1 MSNGTIRQ
9 VRDRLA
15 RMRTP
20 LSSFRNTAWSLII
33 LTLALASTTSIAATT
48 AYMSSTEQ
56 LDLRQVPLIV
66 VAPDKLKAAL
76 HHRALTLFAEAGL
89 PIPGSDLSQRPPSAV
104 LTLTLNSRP
113 IDDLCPGKV
122 LYAPSLALTEPVTIP
137 RIGSTIRDTTWLIE
151 SDKEVRGPVDHE
163 RITTDLD
170 GFVHQFITDYKTA
183 NRQPQER
190 PASPDM
196 SVDPQLSLTP
206 STPQQ
211 QTDRDLQK
219 IRVLSL
225 SILAGRWS
233 SALRTNAERQL
244 TEAGLRLVPNAGENG
259 AISMSLELTQRALD
273 DRCPGKVLYEQ
284 GLYLVEQVRVTRRP
298 LVSLW
303 SDTWLQESVR
313 IVPPRSLR
321 ELETDQRLLLQEF
334 LQSHATR

>member
-20 LSSFRNTAWSLII
+20 LLSFRHTAWSLII
-33 LTLALASTTSIAATT
+33 LRLALASTTSIAATT

-66 VAPDKLKAAL
+66 VAPDKLKAVL

-104 LTLTLNSRP
+104 LTLTLDSRP

-151 SDKEVRGPVDHE
+151 SDKEVRGPVDDE

-170 GFVHQFITDYKTA
+170 GFVRQFITDYKTA
-183 NRQPQER
+183 NRKPQER
-190 PASPDM
+190 PATPDM
-196 SVDPQLSLTP
+196 SVDPQFSLTP
-206 STPQQ
+206 SPPQQ

-225 SILAGRWS
+225 SILAGR
-233 SALRTNAERQL
+233 
-244 TEAGLRLVPNAGENG
+244 
-259 AISMSLELTQRALD
+259 
-273 DRCPGKVLYEQ
+273 
-284 GLYLVEQVRVTRRP
+284 
-298 LVSLW
+298 
-303 SDTWLQESVR
+303 
-313 IVPPRSLR
+313 
-321 ELETDQRLLLQEF
+321 
-334 LQSHATR
+334 